1 MIFNVINYIIISIVE
16 TFLKDVGVSKEIN
29 ISNLYEIDYIRI
41 FIFILNNKDFQKKIK
56 LNDII

>member
-16 TFLKDVGVSKEIN
+16 TFLKDVGVSKETN